1 MVLAL
6 AALVSTAGLQEPG
19 FGLLSPAAAAPVAS
33 ISGGTDKPSATV
45 AAPGSRTTPP
55 RSPGAVA
62 PTTPL
67 QLVRRL
73 LGIPRRM
80 AVGGSRGGMPLSV
93 CLISPAITAAPQ
105 SPSSQTLPL
114 ALLPVATPTLLA
126 DGALNEVRL
135 ERNGQLLWQR
145 RASSTQP
152 IEGAIPWPLQP
163 LQPGESVQLVLRPRG
178 ASSGDV
184 ATIELRA
191 PSSADLQRTSRRI
204 QSLGDSPQR
213 WLAAIDQ
220 AAGSDSAL
228 AMALLTHPQ
237 APAGVTA
244 LSRQLSCGGTVGALQ
259 P

>member
-6 AALVSTAGLQEPG
+6 AALVSTAGLQGPG

-33 ISGGTDKPSATV
+33 ISGGSGKPSATV
-45 AAPGSRTTPP
+45 AAPGSRTPPP

-105 SPSSQTLPL
+105 SPSSRALPL

-163 LQPGESVQLVLRPRG
+163 LQPGERVQLVLRPRG

-191 PSSADLQRTSRRI
+191 LSATDLQRTSRRI
-204 QSLGDSPQR
+204 QSLGDPPQR

-220 AAGSDSAL
+220 AAGSDPAL

-237 APAGVTA
+237 APPSVSVLAGR
-244 LSRQLSCGGTVGALQ
+244 LGCQ